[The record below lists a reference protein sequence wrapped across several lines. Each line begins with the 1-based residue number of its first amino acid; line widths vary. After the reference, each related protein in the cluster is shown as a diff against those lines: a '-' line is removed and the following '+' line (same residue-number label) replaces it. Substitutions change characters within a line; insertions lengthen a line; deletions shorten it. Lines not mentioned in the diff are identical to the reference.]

1 MTNKDKVKEFKD
13 RADSFNKGLYS
24 DLLSFKNGLI
34 LVLIIAS
41 IVILFT
47 FLK

>member
-13 RADSFNKGLYS
+13 QADTFNKGLYS

>member
-1 MTNKDKVKEFKD
+1 MTNKDKMKEFKD
-13 RADSFNKGLYS
+13 QADSFNKGLYS

-41 IVILFT
+41 IILIFT
-47 FLK
+47 FIQ